1 MEISV
6 NTRTRGNLVNFRK
19 DFLNFYDGQG
29 KNLPIVFIYLC
40 IYLCMYVF
48 IYFFIYHVQP
58 IPHILRIIGMVNSN
72 SNIPE
77 TSICGTHFG
86 FSFPNWRTWVIFSL
100 CF

>member
-1 MEISV
+1 MD
-6 NTRTRGNLVNFRK
+6 RK
-19 DFLNFYDGQG
+19 KIANS
-29 KNLPIVFIYLC
+29 IYLC

-58 IPHILRIIGMVNSN
+58 TPHILSIIGMVNSN

>member
-1 MEISV
+1 M
-6 NTRTRGNLVNFRK
+6 
-19 DFLNFYDGQG
+19 Y
-29 KNLPIVFIYLC
+29 
-40 IYLCMYVF
+40 MYVF

-58 IPHILRIIGMVNSN
+58 TPHILSIIGMVNSN